1 MRLPPLN
8 ALRAF
13 EAAARHQSFAR
24 AADELHVTQGAI
36 SRHVKLL
43 EEHLGVTLFRRR
55 PQGVALSEQAR
66 ILLPEITAA
75 FERIGRAARRV
86 ADADR
91 ELRVASA
98 PTLAAR
104 WLVRRLVHFQELHP
118 EIRVTLG
125 VMCPY
130 DDFFR
135 GGFDLGIVDYEMQ
148 REQPEGLE
156 AVLLRREALAPVC
169 APSLLER
176 PPALRQRADL
186 AKHVLLHPTRDRC
199 DWRKWLRGA
208 GLPAELVEGGQ
219 VYGTMEMAISAAMG
233 GLGIAI
239 ADLDLIRDE
248 LAMGKLVA
256 PLELVVRD
264 ETGYFLFAEQG
275 RFAEPKIAA
284 FRTWLQAEVAGDTPS
299 RRRAA

>member
-13 EAAARHQSFAR
+13 EAAARLQSFAR

-66 ILLPEITAA
+66 LLLPEITAA

-91 ELRVASA
+91 ELRVASP

-104 WLVRRLVHFQELHP
+104 WLVRRLVHFQERHP

-135 GGFDLGIVDYEMQ
+135 GGFDLGITDYEMQ
-148 REQPEGLE
+148 REQPQGLE
-156 AVLLRREALAPVC
+156 AVLLRRESLTPVC
-169 APSLLER
+169 SPSLLNR
-176 PPALRQRADL
+176 SPGLREAADL
-186 AKHVLLHPTRDRC
+186 ASHVLLHPNLDRC

-208 GLPAELVEGGQ
+208 HLAAELAESGQ
-219 VYGTMEMAISAAMG
+219 AFATMEMAISAAMG
-233 GLGIAI
+233 GLGVAI

-248 LAMGKLVA
+248 LAMGNLVA
-256 PLELVVRD
+256 PLDLVVRD
-264 ETGYFLFAEQG
+264 ETGYFLFTEQG

-284 FRTWLQAEVAGDTPS
+284 FRAWLESEITSDAPG